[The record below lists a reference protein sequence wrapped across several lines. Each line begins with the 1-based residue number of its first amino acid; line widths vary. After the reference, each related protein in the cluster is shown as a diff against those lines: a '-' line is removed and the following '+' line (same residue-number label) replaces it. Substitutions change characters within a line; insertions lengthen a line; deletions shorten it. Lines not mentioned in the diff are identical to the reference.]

1 VALSPLPLLAAGA
14 LWYTLTA
21 HRRYRRQREAASAM
35 NALLMDDLQGI
46 RQIKAYGRQDHEDA
60 RFADRADALRQGNLG
75 IMRAWANY
83 NPAMNFFAALGIV
96 LVLWFGG
103 QEVMAGEMTTGELV
117 GFLFYLM
124 LFYEPVARLHGLN
137 QMLQSARAAGERVF
151 DILDHDTER
160 DETCK
165 TELPEPV
172 RGEVIYEDVGFE
184 YDTDRPILKNI
195 SLHAKPGEMIALV
208 GPTGAGKSTLVN
220 LLPAFYEISS
230 GRVTI
235 DGQSVADTSL
245 ASLRQHIA
253 IVSQE
258 PFLFNGTIRENIQY
272 GKLDAT
278 EGELIASSKAAN
290 CHDFITALPE
300 GYDARVGERG
310 VKLSVGEKQRVSVA
324 RALLADAPLLIL
336 DEATASVDTATERL
350 IQEALEHLMEGRTSF
365 VIAHRLSTIRKATQI
380 LVLKNGEIIERGT
393 HETLLAQ
400 NGLYAKLARIQ
411 NTTFI
416 EEGFE
421 KLEG

>member
-1 VALSPLPLLAAGA
+1 
-14 LWYTLTA
+14 
-21 HRRYRRQREAASAM
+21 
-35 NALLMDDLQGI
+35 
-46 RQIKAYGRQDHEDA
+46 
-60 RFADRADALRQGNLG
+60 
-75 IMRAWANY
+75 
-83 NPAMNFFAALGIV
+83 
-96 LVLWFGG
+96 
-103 QEVMAGEMTTGELV
+103 
-117 GFLFYLM
+117 
-124 LFYEPVARLHGLN
+124 
-137 QMLQSARAAGERVF
+137 MLQSARAAGERVF

-160 DETCK
+160 DETSK
-165 TELPEPV
+165 TQLPEPV
-172 RGEVIYEDVGFE
+172 RGEVVYEDVGFE
-184 YDTDRPILKNI
+184 YESDRPILKHI

-272 GKLDAT
+272 GKLDAI
-278 EGELIASSKAAN
+278 EEELIAAAKAAN
-290 CHDFITALPE
+290 CHEFITALPE

-365 VIAHRLSTIRKATQI
+365 VIAHRLSTIRKANQI

-393 HETLLAQ
+393 HETLLEQ

-416 EEGFE
+416 EESFE
-421 KLEG
+421 KLEE